1 MTMKTMKLLSGIF
14 FLGASVIPAAAQDTI
29 TVVAYSGLFQER
41 YTKAVIEPFMAAN
54 PDIKVEYF
62 PFQGSAQ
69 MLGALRAQKAA
80 PQSDIT
86 IMDVSVAKT
95 GADEGLFDKID
106 ESVSKH
112 VADLYPNARF
122 EGVAGVGVTF
132 DNLVL
137 LYNTDAIKT
146 APTSWNALKD
156 TALKGKIA
164 MLGAPDL
171 VGICTTII
179 LDHMGGGK
187 NYLEGVEKGIE
198 AMMEVAPNIQSWE
211 PKPEVYPNVVNG
223 QVSLAVGWNARGQV
237 NADTSNGRLKVALPT
252 EGTVLQTNTINL
264 IKGHPGGEAARKFVD
279 YALSPEAQE
288 AFTTAMYYAPTNTKA
303 KVSPEVIDRTV
314 VKSMD
319 SVIPL
324 DWIALSKVRDQI
336 TQEWRRK
343 VIPLSR

>member
-1 MTMKTMKLLSGIF
+1 MTMKKMKLLSGIF
-14 FLGASVIPAAAQDTI
+14 LLSAAAYPAFAQDTVTI
-29 TVVAYSGLFQER
+29 VAYSGLFQER

-54 PDIKVEYF
+54 PDIKIEYY
-62 PFQGSAQ
+62 PLQGSAQ
-69 MLGALRAQKAA
+69 MLGTLRAQKAS
-80 PQSDIT
+80 PQSDVT

-95 GADEGLFDKID
+95 GNDEGLFDTID
-106 ESVSKH
+106 ESVSKN

-137 LYNTDAIKT
+137 LYNTDAFKA

-156 TALKGKIA
+156 TTYKGKIA

-171 VGICTTII
+171 VGVSTTII
-179 LDHMGGGK
+179 LDHIGGGK
-187 NYLEGVEKGIE
+187 NYLENVDKGIE

-223 QVSLAVGWNARGQV
+223 QVSLGVGWNARGQV
-237 NADTSNGRLKVALPT
+237 NADTSDGKLKVALPA

-264 IKGHPGGEAARKFVD
+264 IKGRPSEDAARKFVD
-279 YALSPEAQE
+279 YALSPAAQE
-288 AFTTAMYYAPTNTKA
+288 AFTAAMYYAPTNSKA
-303 KVSPEVIDRTV
+303 NVATEVIDRTV

-319 SVIPL
+319 KVIPL
-324 DWIALSKVRDQI
+324 DWIALAKVRDQI

>member
-1 MTMKTMKLLSGIF
+1 MKTTNFLTGIL
-14 FLGASVIPAAAQDTI
+14 FLTATAYPAFSQDTV
-29 TVVAYSGLFQER
+29 TLVAYSGLFQER

-54 PDIKVEYF
+54 PDIKIEYYPF
-62 PFQGSAQ
+62 PGSAQ
-69 MLGALRAQKAA
+69 MLGALRAQKAS
-80 PQSDIT
+80 PQSDVT

-95 GADEGLFDKID
+95 GTDEGLFDKID
-106 ESVSKH
+106 ESVSKN
-112 VADLYPNARF
+112 VADLYPSARF

-137 LYNTDAIKT
+137 VYNSQAIKT

-156 TALKGKIA
+156 SGLKGKVA

-171 VGICTTII
+171 VGISTTII
-179 LDHMGGGK
+179 LDHMNGGK
-187 NYLEGVEKGIE
+187 NYLEGVDKGIE
-198 AMMEVAPNIQSWE
+198 AMAEVAPNIQTWE

-223 QVSLAVGWNARGQV
+223 QVSLGVGWNARAQV
-237 NADTSNGRLKVALPT
+237 NADTSEGRLKVALPA
-252 EGTVLQTNTINL
+252 EGTVLQTNAINL
-264 IKGHPGGEAARKFVD
+264 IKGGPSQAAARKFVD
-279 YALSPEAQE
+279 YALSPAAQE
-288 AFTTAMYYAPTNTKA
+288 AFTAAMYYAPTNSKA
-303 KVSPEVIDRTV
+303 DVAPEVIDRTV
-314 VKSMD
+314 VKSMN